1 MNQNS
6 SENAISLRIKESLE
20 SEIGTRID
28 FANDMLKNRKRN
40 KGETK
45 VHYNLIRY
53 KKKVLYKI
61 LEDISEHV
69 TLVQLMDSFGNM
81 THAIIVVGYW
91 IF

>member
-1 MNQNS
+1 MK
-6 SENAISLRIKESLE
+6 SEV
-20 SEIGTRID
+20 GHRID

-45 VHYNLIRY
+45 LHYNLIRY

-69 TLVQLMDSFGNM
+69 TLVQLMDSLGNM
-81 THAIIVVGYW
+81 THAISVVGYW